1 MSAHRTPRQVP
12 SAWICVRLRGGPD
25 LRRWLARDG
34 LLDAGAILDLARG
47 IRHQM
52 TLVRADAL
60 RPATRVRPLARSLN
74 RRDKRQD
81 TGSRFL
87 GQCAIL
93 GSATG
98 TCCASGGASWLEVEA
113 PPSLPN
119 RCLHLAQTADAG
131 LIFDGELS
139 YGQPQALRDIL
150 PAVRA
155 KVSSRG
161 CGTSARSFASF
172 IRRC

>member
-1 MSAHRTPRQVP
+1 M
-12 SAWICVRLRGGPD
+12 L
-25 LRRWLARDG
+25 RWLARDG
-34 LLDAGAILDLARG
+34 LLDACWSEWT
-47 IRHQM
+47 HS
-52 TLVRADAL
+52 

-98 TCCASGGASWLEVEA
+98 TCCASGGALWLEVEA
-113 PPSLPN
+113 PSLPN